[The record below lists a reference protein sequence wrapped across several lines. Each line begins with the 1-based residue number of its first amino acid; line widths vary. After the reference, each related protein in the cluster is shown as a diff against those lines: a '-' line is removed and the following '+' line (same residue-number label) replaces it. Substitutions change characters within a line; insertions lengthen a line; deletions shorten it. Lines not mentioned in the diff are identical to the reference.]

1 MLIVSQWKKDKIMEK
16 MFMYA
21 VKLIKRVAIQS
32 CQAVDAKFILKV
44 FDEHKLW
51 NQYHNPYLT
60 IDYPKKE
67 RWMIFVEVCLVYALW
82 LEFAIDVDVFVSK
95 QNKCSFVAFIL
106 WKYN

>member
-1 MLIVSQWKKDKIMEK
+1 MSVEILLSVCLHANCFTLKKDKIMEK

-67 RWMIFVEVCLVYALW
+67 R
-82 LEFAIDVDVFVSK
+82 
-95 QNKCSFVAFIL
+95 
-106 WKYN
+106 

>member
-1 MLIVSQWKKDKIMEK
+1 MEK

-67 RWMIFVEVCLVYALW
+67 R
-82 LEFAIDVDVFVSK
+82 
-95 QNKCSFVAFIL
+95 
-106 WKYN
+106 

>member
-1 MLIVSQWKKDKIMEK
+1 
-16 MFMYA
+16 MYA

-60 IDYPKKE
+60 IDYPKK
-67 RWMIFVEVCLVYALW
+67 RKMNDFCRGLFGICIMVRICH
-82 LEFAIDVDVFVSK
+82 
-95 QNKCSFVAFIL
+95 
-106 WKYN
+106 